1 MRDSDG
7 PGAEDRICGIVRQML
22 PPTHAAADLGPHR
35 SLSEAGLK
43 SLDLVTL
50 MLAVEVEF
58 EVEIPQEEMTPE
70 NFRSIAAIRELI
82 ASLTASA

>member
-1 MRDSDG
+1 MDDG
-7 PGAEDRICGIVRQML
+7 SRIGAEDRICGIVRQML
-22 PPTHAAADLGPHR
+22 PHTAAELGPHR

-70 NFRSIAAIRELI
+70 NFRSIAAIQALV
-82 ASLTASA
+82 ASLTATA